1 MSLISP
7 QDRKIAVKALEAFL
21 ASGDTEFTKASV
33 QALINWIKLE
43 QSKFDN

>member
-7 QDRKIAVKALEAFL
+7 QDRKIAVKALEAFI
-21 ASGDTEFTKASV
+21 ASGDTEFNKPDV
-33 QALINWIKLE
+33 MALLNWIKLE